1 MGKVKRENLD
11 VQQVADRLRQEIP
24 RLRQDYAVRSLGL
37 FGSYVRGEQTRGSD
51 LDVLVEFSEVPGML
65 RFLDLERDISH
76 LVGIPVDLVQKEAL
90 KPAIGRRI
98 EKEVLPI

>member
-1 MGKVKRENLD
+1 MGRIKKENLD
-11 VQQVADRLRQEIP
+11 VQQVAERLRQEIP
-24 RLRQDYAVRSLGL
+24 RLRREYSVRSLGL
-37 FGSYVRGEQTRGSD
+37 FGSYVRGEQRRGSD

-65 RFLDLERDISH
+65 RFLDLERDISR